1 MRYSQEF
8 KDNVVARLLSKE
20 LSISEAVEQ
29 YSIGK
34 STISYWLRIA
44 REQAGCGTLPNKGN
58 PKLMTSLKLP
68 KGVTY
73 LQAHTAVVAREIMSE
88 TAFGQFC
95 RKHGYLAS
103 TVDAWAEWFNNHPD
117 AVDKKLHDAQMSAMS
132 ELKKENA
139 RKDREIARK
148 DKALADAATMLMLSK
163 KPRRSGGKGKLISAH
178 DRREI
183 VSLVELGQSKG
194 LSQRQSCEAVGITPR
209 TLQNWRHAPDGDGRL
224 DRSNFTSPR
233 QIPEDLREQIV
244 DRFCKA
250 DVRDLSLTQA
260 FYKLLDENKEYWCS
274 LSTLYRLF
282 RARGLNARRAPTRE
296 ARRRSKPTA
305 YSAQKPNE
313 VWTWDITYLRS
324 SKYTGRFYYAYVIV
338 DVYSRMVVSA
348 RVFEAD
354 NADFAA
360 RFLGDAF
367 RRYGI
372 KPGQLVVHSD
382 NGASMKAAPT
392 LALLEKNGITFSHSR
407 PRVSND
413 NPYSESFFRTLKY
426 SGDYL
431 YPRDG
436 FDNAEEAE
444 QWVQGFV
451 DHYNEHHRHRGIRM
465 VTPGQRYR
473 GEDAEVLRRRRET
486 MLEARR
492 RHPERW
498 ITGRVLN
505 CTPIKEVWLNPENG
519 QLEEKH
525 AKAA

>member
-1 MRYSQEF
+1 M
-8 KDNVVARLLSKE
+8 
-20 LSISEAVEQ
+20 
-29 YSIGK
+29 
-34 STISYWLRIA
+34 
-44 REQAGCGTLPNKGN
+44 
-58 PKLMTSLKLP
+58 
-68 KGVTY
+68 
-73 LQAHTAVVAREIMSE
+73 
-88 TAFGQFC
+88 
-95 RKHGYLAS
+95 
-103 TVDAWAEWFNNHPD
+103 
-117 AVDKKLHDAQMSAMS
+117 
-132 ELKKENA
+132 
-139 RKDREIARK
+139 
-148 DKALADAATMLMLSK
+148 
-163 KPRRSGGKGKLISAH
+163 
-178 DRREI
+178 
-183 VSLVELGQSKG
+183 
-194 LSQRQSCEAVGITPR
+194 SQRQSCEAVGITPR

-305 YSAQKPNE
+305 YSAEKPNE

-354 NADFAA
+354 NADFAV

-413 NPYSESFFRTLKY
+413 NPYSESFFRALKY
-426 SGDYL
+426 SGD
-431 YPRDG
+431 
-436 FDNAEEAE
+436 
-444 QWVQGFV
+444 
-451 DHYNEHHRHRGIRM
+451 
-465 VTPGQRYR
+465 
-473 GEDAEVLRRRRET
+473 
-486 MLEARR
+486 
-492 RHPERW
+492 
-498 ITGRVLN
+498 
-505 CTPIKEVWLNPENG
+505 
-519 QLEEKH
+519 
-525 AKAA
+525 